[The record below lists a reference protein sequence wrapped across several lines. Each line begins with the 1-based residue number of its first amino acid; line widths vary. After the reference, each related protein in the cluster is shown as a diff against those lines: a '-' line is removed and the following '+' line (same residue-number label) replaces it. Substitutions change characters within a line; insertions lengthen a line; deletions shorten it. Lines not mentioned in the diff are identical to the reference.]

1 MSFYQLLLWA
11 TAQVVVN
18 GEEFFF
24 SDSSGPWWTNVD
36 WWRRLCTQQ
45 KNTRNPFATDGD
57 IDIYIHIYIYYIYT
71 TYDIILQYSHV
82 LGNEGRKIR
91 YVERLDLTGMLRR
104 VRNVTLPLMA
114 VSDLHPQRLPS
125 SN

>member
-24 SDSSGPWWTNVD
+24 SDSSGPWWANVD

-45 KNTRNPFATDGD
+45 KTRETRLPRMGILIYIYIYIYN
-57 IDIYIHIYIYYIYT
+57 YIHIYIYNIYIHMYIY
-71 TYDIILQYSHV
+71 ILYILHMTLYYS
-82 LGNEGRKIR
+82 ISM
-91 YVERLDLTGMLRR
+91 Y
-104 VRNVTLPLMA
+104 
-114 VSDLHPQRLPS
+114 
-125 SN
+125 

>member
-1 MSFYQLLLWA
+1 MAKSSSSP
-11 TAQVVVN
+11 TAAGPGGLMWTG
-18 GEEFFF
+18 GE
-24 SDSSGPWWTNVD
+24 DYAHN
-36 WWRRLCTQQ
+36 
-45 KNTRNPFATDGD
+45 KKTRETRFPRMG
-57 IDIYIHIYIYYIYT
+57 ILIYIYIIYT

>member
-57 IDIYIHIYIYYIYT
+57 IDIYIYILYILNMTLYY
-71 TYDIILQYSHV
+71 S
-82 LGNEGRKIR
+82 IR
-91 YVERLDLTGMLRR
+91 MY
-104 VRNVTLPLMA
+104 
-114 VSDLHPQRLPS
+114 
-125 SN
+125 